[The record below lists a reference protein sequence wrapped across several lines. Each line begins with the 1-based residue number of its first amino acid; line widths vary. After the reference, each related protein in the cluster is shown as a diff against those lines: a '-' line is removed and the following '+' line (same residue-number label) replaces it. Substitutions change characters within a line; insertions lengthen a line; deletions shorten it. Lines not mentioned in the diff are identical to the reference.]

1 MPLSKGT
8 IQVYTGDG
16 KGKTT
21 AALGLTLR
29 ACGHGLKVLMI
40 QFMKGSKNYGEVIIA
55 DEIPGF
61 TLIQSGLPTFVEK
74 GNPSEEDLKLAKEGM
89 EMARKAVADASCD
102 ILILDEVNVAVDYGL
117 VGVKQVLEIV
127 RQKPPEM
134 EIILTGR
141 YAPPE
146 FMEIADLVT
155 EMKEIKHH
163 YMSGLGMREG
173 IEY

>member
-1 MPLSKGT
+1 MPLSRGT

-21 AALGLTLR
+21 AALGQALR

-40 QFMKGSKNYGEVIIA
+40 QFMKGSKNYGEVMISN
-55 DEIPGF
+55 EVPGL

-74 GNPSEEDLKLAKEGM
+74 GNPSDEDLRLAKEGM
-89 EMARKAVADASCD
+89 EMAAKAVNQASCD
-102 ILILDEVNVAVDYGL
+102 ILILDEINVAVDYGL
-117 VGVKQVLEIV
+117 VEARKVLDLIK
-127 RQKPPEM
+127 RRPPGM

-141 YAPPE
+141 YAPTE
-146 FMEIADLVT
+146 FTEIADLVT

-163 YMSGLGMREG
+163 YMSGLPMREG

>member
-21 AALGLTLR
+21 AALGLALR
-29 ACGHGLKVLMI
+29 ACGHGFKVLMI
-40 QFMKGSKNYGEVIIA
+40 QFMKGSKNYGEVMIA

-74 GNPSEEDLKLAKEGM
+74 DNPSREDLRLAKEGM
-89 EMARKAVADASCD
+89 ELAAKAVADASCD
-102 ILILDEVNVAVDYGL
+102 ILILDEINVAVDYGL

-127 RQKPPEM
+127 KQKPPEM
-134 EIILTGR
+134 EVILTGR
-141 YAPPE
+141 YAPAE
-146 FMEIADLVT
+146 FKEIADLVT

>member
-21 AALGLTLR
+21 AALGLALR

-74 GNPSEEDLKLAKEGM
+74 DNPSKEDLRLAKEGI
-89 EMARKAVADASCD
+89 EMAAKAVADASCD
-102 ILILDEVNVAVDYGL
+102 ILILDEINVAVDYGL

-127 RQKPPEM
+127 KQKPPEM
-134 EIILTGR
+134 EVILTGR
-141 YAPPE
+141 YAPAE
-146 FMEIADLVT
+146 FKEIADLVT

>member
-21 AALGLTLR
+21 AALGLALR
-29 ACGHGLKVLMI
+29 ACGHGFKVLMI

-55 DEIPGF
+55 DEVPGF

-74 GNPSEEDLKLAKEGM
+74 DNPSEEDLRLAKEGM
-89 EMARKAVADASCD
+89 EMAAKAVAEASCD

-117 VGVKQVLEIV
+117 VGIKQVLEIV
-127 RQKPPEM
+127 KHKPPEM

-141 YAPPE
+141 YAPAE
-146 FMEIADLVT
+146 FKEIADLVT

>member
-21 AALGLTLR
+21 AALGLALR

-74 GNPSEEDLKLAKEGM
+74 DNPSKEDLRLAKEGM
-89 EMARKAVADASCD
+89 EMAAKAVADASCD
-102 ILILDEVNVAVDYGL
+102 ILILDEINVAVDYGL

-127 RQKPPEM
+127 KQKPPEM
-134 EIILTGR
+134 EVILTGR
-141 YAPPE
+141 YAPAE
-146 FMEIADLVT
+146 FKEIADLVT